1 MSQRT
6 AGRERADY
14 GLDAPGA
21 VRNLAVF
28 GGLGV
33 VLGIVLYFV
42 LAEALPVLAVVFLN
56 WGVWGGLSALIIAC
70 AMVLSSRV
78 GKLRFRERLVDA
90 IPWRGDERVLDVGC
104 GRGLMLVGAARRLT
118 AGKAVGVDIWQSE
131 DQSGNR
137 PEATRANAKAE
148 GVADRVEVRDGDA
161 RELPFEDGAFDVV
174 LSNMALHNIP
184 DATGRESA
192 VREISRVLNPGGRLM
207 LVDIWHTGQYARV
220 LRESG
225 VSDVARSGLRFLIF
239 PPVRV
244 ISGRKKPTAS

>member
-1 MSQRT
+1 MSQR
-6 AGRERADY
+6 AAVRERADY
-14 GLDAPGA
+14 GVDAPGA
-21 VRNLAVF
+21 VRNLVVI
-28 GGLGV
+28 GGSGV
-33 VLGIVLYFV
+33 LLGIVLYFV

-56 WGVWGGLSALIIAC
+56 WGIWGGLSALIIAC
-70 AMVLSSRV
+70 AMVWSSRI
-78 GKLRFRERLVDA
+78 GKLRFRERLLDA
-90 IPWRGDERVLDVGC
+90 VPWRGDERILDIGC

-118 AGKAVGVDIWQSE
+118 TGEAVGVDVWQSE

-161 RELPFEDGAFDVV
+161 RELPFEDGTFDVI
-174 LSNMALHNIP
+174 LSNLVLHNIP
-184 DATGRESA
+184 NAAGRESA
-192 VREISRVLNPGGRLM
+192 VREISRVLKPGGRLM
-207 LVDIWHTGQYARV
+207 LADIWHTDQYARV

-244 ISGRKKPTAS
+244 VSGRKDPAAS